1 MEFLIKLLQVILSLS
16 ILVVLHEG
24 GHFLPAK
31 WFKTRVEKFYLFFNP
46 GFELFKKKIGETEY
60 GIGWLPFGGYVKI
73 AGMIDESFDKEQMA
87 GPPQPWEF
95 RSKPAWQR
103 FIIMVG
109 GVTVNLILGVLL
121 FIMIF
126 KVYGETYIKS
136 DSITHGIYVDTLGYN
151 MGLRTGDKILK
162 YGEEEFDE
170 FKVGKIING
179 IVINDVNTITVDRNG
194 QEIIVPIDE
203 KYTKI
208 LGSQKAKSILFFGA
222 RAPYEVAGTATA
234 KKILG
239 LFKRGEDSPAH
250 QAGLMKGDQ
259 ILSINGQEIAFYDE
273 AKPLLKASAGSEI
286 DLRLKRGDQILSK
299 KIALDSTGTLGAY
312 QMPLNNFFEVHLR
325 EYTLAEAIPKGW
337 DTALGFVVD
346 QGKAF
351 KKMFTGK
358 LNAKDSLGSI
368 ISIGNLF
375 PSAWDWASFWRLT
388 AMLSLILGIMNLLP
402 IPALDGGY
410 IMFLIWEMIS
420 GRKVSDKTMEIAN
433 TVGFFLL
440 IGLMI
445 FALGLD
451 ISRINIF

>member
-87 GPPQPWEF
+87 GEPQPWEF

-126 KVYGETYIKS
+126 GVYGSKYVPNEYVK
-136 DSITHGIYVDTLGYN
+136 DGIFVDTLGYN
-151 MGLRTGDKILK
+151 VGLRTGDKILK
-162 YGEEEFDE
+162 YGDKE
-170 FKVGKIING
+170 FKKFESGIVISD
-179 IVINDVNTITVDRNG
+179 IVINDMEKMTVLRDGREVEVTI
-194 QEIIVPIDE
+194 PKKYE
-203 KYTKI
+203 KTFA
-208 LGSQKAKSILFFGA
+208 SQKMKSTIFFDA
-222 RAPYEVAGTATA
+222 RLPYIVEEVSKR

-239 LFKRGEDSPAH
+239 LFNRGEDSPAFK
-250 QAGLMKGDQ
+250 AGIQSGDQ
-259 ILSINGQEIAFYDE
+259 IVAVAGKEITFFDE
-273 AKPLLKASAGSEI
+273 AKPIIESRANKETQVRI
-286 DLRLKRGDQILSK
+286 LRDGQIINLQLTPNEQGR
-299 KIALDSTGTLGAY
+299 IGAY
-312 QMPLNNFFEVHLR
+312 RKGAAAIFGERTQD
-325 EYTLAEAIPKGW
+325 YTWAEAIPAGW
-337 DTALGFVVD
+337 NKATGFLVG
-346 QGKAF
+346 QAKAF
-351 KKMFTGK
+351 KKMFTGEID
-358 LNAKDSLGSI
+358 ATESLGSI

-375 PSAWDWASFWRLT
+375 PSTWNWAAFWNLT
-388 AMLSLILGIMNLLP
+388 AMLSLILGVMNLLP

-410 IMFLIWEMIS
+410 IVFLLWEMIS
-420 GRKVSDKTMEIAN
+420 GRKVSDRTMEIAN
-433 TVGFFLL
+433 TVGFFIL

-451 ISRINIF
+451 VSRLF